1 MEILDGKKTSAQ
13 VREELRREV
22 VAEDKAGC
30 CQRLLRLALE
40 RGAPDNVTAVLVQL

>member
-22 VAEDKAGC
+22 ESL
-30 CQRLLRLALE
+30 LLRD
-40 RGAPDNVTAVLVQL
+40 RYFT